1 MLIDPGD
8 RSRLDAGDRSAA
20 AAMTVACSSATSA
33 PATRPARAELTE
45 RFLPLARSLARRY
58 ERGGESLD
66 DLTQVASLALLK
78 AIDRFDPQRPVA
90 FSSFAVPTI
99 VGELKRYFRD
109 YGWSVRVPRGLQ
121 ELALRVQRESDRF
134 AAGQGH
140 APTAGQLAQC
150 LGVDVEQILEAR
162 EAVGARRAASLDRPR
177 EDAEDDER
185 PVRELGVEDPG
196 FAAAEDAATVSRWRR
211 CSGSAT
217 GRCCACASSRTSRS
231 LRSAC
236 GSGAR
241 RCTCRGSCVARSPA
255 CKRRPWPSSP
265 PPPES
270 PLPLVGRR

>member
-1 MLIDPGD
+1 MPETLIAPSEAAIGPS
-8 RSRLDAGDRSAA
+8 RSRRAREDARLFERYQRTGD
-20 AAMTVACSSATSA
+20 
-33 PATRPARAELTE
+33 PAARAELTE

-66 DLTQVASLALLK
+66 DLTQVASLGLLK
-78 AIDRFDPQRPVA
+78 AIDRFDPQREVA

-121 ELALRVQRESDRF
+121 ELALRAQRESERF
-134 AAGQGH
+134 AAEHGH
-140 APTAGQLAQC
+140 APTAGQLAQR

-196 FAAAEDAATVSRWRR
+196 FAAAEDAATVSRLAAVLSERDR
-211 CSGSAT
+211 EVLRLRFEQDLTQSEIGERIGCSQMHV
-217 GRCCACASSRTSRS
+217 SRI
-231 LRSAC
+231 LRVAL
-236 GSGAR
+236 AR
-241 RCTCRGSCVARSPA
+241 LQAQA
-255 CKRRPWPSSP
+255 AA
-265 PPPES
+265 E
-270 PLPLVGRR
+270 LAAAA